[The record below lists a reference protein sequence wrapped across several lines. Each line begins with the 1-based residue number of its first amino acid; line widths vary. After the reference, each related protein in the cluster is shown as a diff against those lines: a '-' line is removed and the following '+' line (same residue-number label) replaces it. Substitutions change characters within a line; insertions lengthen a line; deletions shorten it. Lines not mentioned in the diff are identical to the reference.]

1 MNKDIL
7 KKELRNKLQKFIE
20 QSKIYK
26 YIITNSSN
34 NYSIQLINKCTK
46 DILLVKISDI
56 NISLVLAN
64 EYKNNT
70 YNLNCSIDGKG
81 IELYYFWLNLI
92 LKTF

>member
-7 KKELRNKLQKFIE
+7 KKEIRNRLQKFID
-20 QSKIYK
+20 QTKIYT
-26 YIITNSSN
+26 YVIINNQNNS
-34 NYSIQLINKCTK
+34 SIQLTNKITK

-70 YNLNCSIDGKG
+70 YNLSCSIDNKG
-81 IELYYFWLNLI
+81 IELYNFWLNLI

>member
-1 MNKDIL
+1 MDKDIL

-26 YIITNSSN
+26 YTIINSSN
-34 NYSIQLINKCTK
+34 NYSIQLTNKYTK
-46 DILLVKISDI
+46 DILLVKIIDR

-70 YNLNCSIDGKG
+70 YNLKCSIDGKG

>member
-1 MNKDIL
+1 MDKDIL

-26 YIITNSSN
+26 YIIIKNQN
-34 NYSIQLINKCTK
+34 IYSIQLTNKITK
-46 DILLVKISDI
+46 DILLVKISDT
-56 NISLVLAN
+56 NISLTLAN

-70 YNLNCSIDGKG
+70 YNLNCSIDDKG
-81 IELYYFWLNLI
+81 IELYNLWLNLI

>member
-7 KKELRNKLQKFIE
+7 KKEIRNRLQKFID
-20 QSKIYK
+20 QTKIYT
-26 YIITNSSN
+26 YVIINNQNNS
-34 NYSIQLINKCTK
+34 SIQLTNKITK

-70 YNLNCSIDGKG
+70 YNLNCSIDNKG
-81 IELYYFWLNLI
+81 IELYNFWLNLI

>member
-20 QSKIYK
+20 QSRIYK
-26 YIITNSSN
+26 YVMIKNQN
-34 NYSIQLINKCTK
+34 NYSIQLTNKITK
-46 DILLVKISDI
+46 DILLVKISDT
-56 NISLVLAN
+56 NISLILAN

-81 IELYYFWLNLI
+81 IELYNFWLNLI

>member
-7 KKELRNKLQKFIE
+7 KKEIRNKLQKFIE

-26 YIITNSSN
+26 YIIANSSN
-34 NYSIQLINKCTK
+34 NYSIQLTNKITK
-46 DILLVKISDI
+46 DVLLVKISDI

-70 YNLNCSIDGKG
+70 YNLNCSIDSKG
-81 IELYYFWLNLI
+81 IKLYHFWLNLI